1 MYRSRA
7 GPMDYEYESKS
18 ELPNIFAR
26 KEKEPLIT
34 EKTEVE
40 TGVKRTFSSAGLST
54 PSPSFTFQQSPKDV
68 KPYVSGLGHPFLFA
82 LPNSVA
88 KEADVPD
95 NTVAASQRKISQNAV
110 LRARKR
116 RAKENLFGSGFRKR
130 LYEIAGENES
140 ASDSDSDTFDQK
152 PLAANAENGKPM
164 TENQASKTEFD
175 GWNAPQYDYAYIIS
189 GYIQTGFNLF
199 IVLVMVYLAVQVILT
214 IQRDVQQKVD
224 EYSSAIVKEISVCAK
239 LYYDNRCDPENR
251 VPAMDESCRNWETC
265 MDRDP
270 DIVGRAKVSA
280 ETFAEIV
287 NGFIDPISY
296 KSMLFFLVLIFG
308 SLIISNCAFGMY
320 RSRHLHQYQELVN
333 THVGGAYGN
342 SNLKSHRY

>member
-26 KEKEPLIT
+26 KENEPLIT

-68 KPYVSGLGHPFLFA
+68 KPYVSGLGNSFLFA

-88 KEADVPD
+88 KDTDVPD
-95 NTVAASQRKISQNAV
+95 KTVAVSQRKISQNAV

-116 RAKENLFGSGFRKR
+116 RAKEDLFGSGFRKR

-152 PLAANAENGKPM
+152 PLTANAKSEKSVADS
-164 TENQASKTEFD
+164 QAPKSETD

-199 IVLVMVYLAVQVILT
+199 IVLVIVYLAVQAILT

-224 EYSSAIVKEISVCAK
+224 EYSLAIMKEISVCAK
-239 LYYDNRCDPENR
+239 LYHENRCDPENR
-251 VPAMDESCRNWETC
+251 VPAMDEPCRNWETC

-270 DIVGRAKVSA
+270 DTVGRVLNRDLQGQS
-280 ETFAEIV
+280 
-287 NGFIDPISY
+287 ISRDICRDRQWIY
-296 KSMLFFLVLIFG
+296 RPN
-308 SLIISNCAFGMY
+308 II
-320 RSRHLHQYQELVN
+320 
-333 THVGGAYGN
+333 
-342 SNLKSHRY
+342 

>member
-1 MYRSRA
+1 
-7 GPMDYEYESKS
+7 MDFEYECKS
-18 ELPNIFAR
+18 EVPNIFAR
-26 KEKEPLIT
+26 KGNEPLIT

-40 TGVKRTFSSAGLST
+40 SGVKRTFSSAGLSS

-68 KPYVSGLGHPFLFA
+68 KPYTSGLGHPFLFA
-82 LPNSVA
+82 LPNNFA
-88 KEADVPD
+88 KETDVPD
-95 NTVAASQRKISQNAV
+95 NTAATSQRKISQNAV

-116 RAKENLFGSGFRKR
+116 RAKQDLFGSGFRKR

-140 ASDSDSDTFDQK
+140 ASDSDSDILDQK
-152 PLAANAENGKPM
+152 PLATNAEKGKSM
-164 TENQASKTEFD
+164 TDNKASKSEID
-175 GWNAPQYDYAYIIS
+175 SWNAPQYDYAYIIS

-199 IVLVMVYLAVQVILT
+199 IVLVLVYLAVQAILT

-224 EYSSAIVKEISVCAK
+224 EYSLAIMKEISVCAK
-239 LYYDNRCDPENR
+239 LYHENRCDPENR
-251 VPAMDESCRNWETC
+251 VPAMDEPCRNWETC

-270 DIVGRAKVSA
+270 DTVGRAKVSA

-308 SLIISNCAFGMY
+308 SLTISNCAFGMY

-333 THVGGAYGN
+333 THAGGAYSN
-342 SNLKSHRY
+342 SNAKSHRY